1 MTMAGF
7 VHLHVHTNFSLLDG
21 ACDIGRLAGRAKELG
36 MDAMA
41 ITDHGVMYGV
51 IDFYKTMKAAGIK
64 PIIGCEV
71 YVARR
76 TIKDRQPGIDDE
88 QYHLV
93 LLAENQTGYRN
104 LVKLVSKGFIEGYYY
119 KPRVDKELLRE
130 HSEGLI
136 ALSACVAGEIPQ
148 YILKGEYEKA
158 RRAALEFNDI
168 FGEGNFYLEIQDHGL
183 KEQKLVNPELVNL
196 SRETGIPLVATN
208 DVHYI
213 LKSDAD
219 FHDAMLCI
227 QTGKTVKDEDRLKFD
242 TSEFYL
248 KSEEEMRR
256 LFPHLAEACDNTVRI
271 AERCNVEL
279 EFGKVHLPSFEVP
292 AGFTE
297 DSYLEKL
304 CYEGLR
310 KRYSEITP
318 EIKNRL
324 DYELEV
330 IKKMGYSS
338 YFLIVWDFVNFAR
351 KNGIMV
357 GPGRGS
363 AAGSLVAYCLY
374 ITNIDPLKYN
384 LLFERFLNPE
394 RVTMPDIDVDF
405 CYERRQEVID
415 YVVSKYG
422 ADRVAQIGT
431 FGTMAARAAIR
442 DVGRVFGYPYG
453 EVDAVAKMVPMELG
467 MTIEKALT
475 INPELKKLYT
485 ENEKI
490 RKLLDTAKALEGF
503 PRHASTHAA
512 GVVISSQPL
521 VELVPLHRV
530 GDSTVST
537 QFTMTALEEL
547 GLLKMDFLGLRTLT
561 VIQDA
566 LRLIKRSRGLDLDL
580 EKIPLDD
587 KKVYDL
593 ISRGETTGVFQLESS
608 GMRNLL
614 KELKPE
620 RFEDIIAVIGLYR
633 PGPLGSGAADEFIRN
648 KNNPE
653 NIKYLHPKLEPILRE
668 TYGIILYQEQVMKI
682 AQELAGFSLAQ
693 ADILRKA
700 MGKKQQEVMEAQRN
714 SFIQGCIKNGIDEK
728 TAEKVFEEISYFA
741 GYGFNKSHAAAY
753 ALVAYQTA
761 YLKAHFPVEF
771 MAALLTS
778 VRHNTD
784 KVAQYIAE
792 CRHMGIE
799 VLPPDINESL
809 EVFAAVDGKIRFGLT
824 AVKNVG
830 ENVARAIIKC
840 REEKGRFVSFSDF
853 CEKMEQAQ
861 LNKKAVESLIKSGAF
876 DSQGAKRSQ
885 LMRIYE
891 DVLSRAHKNQK
902 QAAQGQLSLFEMIDG
917 GEAMDDDL
925 PDIPEYPQSE
935 ILSMEKE
942 VLGLYLS
949 GHPLKEYEDILNR
962 KTTLKSSDLKGDEVD
977 IEDNSQ
983 VTVGGIIT
991 DIKMKST
998 KGEKLMAFITLEDL
1012 TGSMEI
1018 IAFPTVYEK
1027 FSDRLKQDSKVLI
1040 RGRVDLKEEEMPK
1053 IIAEEIEP
1061 LEEKKEG
1068 TLVVLLSENDGN
1080 KILED
1085 LKQFF
1090 LLHPGNVPVTIYSGA
1105 AGMKAILVDKS
1116 YYVNFSA
1123 EFSKKICSMVGPQN
1137 CLFIEKAI

>member
-714 SFIQGCIKNGIDEK
+714 SFIRGCIKNGIDEK
-728 TAEKVFEEISYFA
+728 TAEKIFEEISYFA

-962 KTTLKSSDLKGDEVD
+962 KTTLKSSDLKGDEID

-1061 LEEKKEG
+1061 LEKKKEG

-1105 AGMKAILVDKS
+1105 DDMKAILVDKS

>member
-21 ACDIGRLAGRAKELG
+21 ACDIGRLAGRAKKLG

-279 EFGKVHLPSFEVP
+279 EFGKVHLPRFEVP

-310 KRYSEITP
+310 KRYTEITP

-512 GVVISSQPL
+512 GVVISSRPL

-1061 LEEKKEG
+1061 LEKKKEG

-1105 AGMKAILVDKS
+1105 DDMKAILVDKS

>member
-279 EFGKVHLPSFEVP
+279 EFGKVHLPRFEVP

-853 CEKMEQAQ
+853 CEKMDQAQ

-962 KTTLKSSDLKGDEVD
+962 KTTLKSSDLKGDEID

-1061 LEEKKEG
+1061 LEKKKEG

-1105 AGMKAILVDKS
+1105 DDMKAILVDKS

>member
-728 TAEKVFEEISYFA
+728 TAEKIFEEISYFA

-962 KTTLKSSDLKGDEVD
+962 KTTLKSSDLKGDEID